1 MKVAS
6 QTIDHLVYFINV
18 DHFYESIIVFF
29 SKLEE
34 KEDEDEKN
42 MELKQIDYLN
52 ELSRELQVQRD
63 ILQKLSDSISQVS
76 DNETGG
82 LMGASG
88 LRSKLMKSS
97 S

>member
-1 MKVAS
+1 
-6 QTIDHLVYFINV
+6 
-18 DHFYESIIVFF
+18 
-29 SKLEE
+29 
-34 KEDEDEKN
+34 

-52 ELSRELQVQRD
+52 ELRRELQVQRD
-63 ILQKLSDSISQVS
+63 ILQKLSDSISQLS

>member
-1 MKVAS
+1 MK
-6 QTIDHLVYFINV
+6 IIFMI
-18 DHFYESIIVFF
+18 SIIVFF

-63 ILQKLSDSISQVS
+63 ILQKLSDSISQLS

-88 LRSKLMKSS
+88 LRSKLLKSS

>member
-1 MKVAS
+1 M
-6 QTIDHLVYFINV
+6 I
-18 DHFYESIIVFF
+18 SIIVFF

-52 ELSRELQVQRD
+52 ELRRELQVQRD
-63 ILQKLSDSISQVS
+63 ILQKLSDSISQLS

-82 LMGASG
+82 LMGAIGPQWATANFCLPLKISVKFVSPFFH
-88 LRSKLMKSS
+88 SKWAN
-97 S
+97 